1 MMKPGDQY
9 QQDFVITQEMVNQFA
24 ELSGDKNPLHLD
36 EEFAANTRFKKP
48 IVHGI
53 FSVSIISKIMGTE
66 FPGAGSVY
74 LDQKFQFKRPV
85 FPDKEYYAKI
95 ELISVEEGRHQ
106 GIFTTQIFAK
116 DNNKIAVDGQA
127 TVLHGEK
134 LP

>member
-1 MMKPGDQY
+1 MMKIGDQY
-9 QQDFVITQEMVNQFA
+9 QTDFIITQEMVNEFA

-36 EEFAANTRFKKP
+36 AEFAAETPFKQP

-74 LDQKFQFKRPV
+74 LDQQFQFKRPV
-85 FPDKEYYAKI
+85 YPDKEYYAKI
-95 ELISVEEGRHQ
+95 ELISIEEGRHK
-106 GIFTTQIFAK
+106 GVFTTQIYSK
-116 DNNKIAVDGQA
+116 DRNKIAVDGQA
-127 TVLHGEK
+127 TVMHMEK

>member
-1 MMKPGDQY
+1 MMKVGDQY
-9 QQDFVITQEMVNQFA
+9 QTDFVITQEMVNQFA

-36 EEFAANTRFKKP
+36 AEFAAQTPFKQP

-74 LDQKFQFKRPV
+74 LDQQFQFKRPV
-85 FPDKEYYAKI
+85 YPGKEYYAKI
-95 ELISVEEGRHQ
+95 ELVSVEEGRHK
-106 GIFTTQIFAK
+106 GVFTTRIFSK
-116 DNNKIAVDGQA
+116 DRNKLAVDGKA
-127 TVLHGEK
+127 TVMHMEQ

>member
-1 MMKPGDQY
+1 MMKVGDQY
-9 QQDFVITQEMVNQFA
+9 QTDFIITQQMVSAFA

-36 EEFAANTRFKKP
+36 AEYAAQTPFKRP

-74 LDQKFQFKRPV
+74 LDQQFQFKRPV
-85 FPDKEYYAKI
+85 FPDQEYYAKI
-95 ELISVEEGRHQ
+95 ELVSVEEGRNK
-106 GIFTTQIFAK
+106 GVFTTQIFSK
-116 DNNKIAVDGQA
+116 DKNKIAVDGQA
-127 TVLHGEK
+127 TVMHKEK

>member
-1 MMKPGDQY
+1 MMKVGDQY
-9 QQDFVITQEMVNQFA
+9 QADFVITQKMVNEFA

-36 EEFAANTRFKKP
+36 AEFAAQTPFKQP

-74 LDQKFQFKRPV
+74 LDQQFQFKRPV
-85 FPDKEYYAKI
+85 YPDKEYYAKI
-95 ELISVEEGRHQ
+95 ELISVEEGKHR
-106 GIFTTQIFAK
+106 GVFSTQIFSK
-116 DNNKIAVDGQA
+116 DRNKIAVDGQA
-127 TVLHGEK
+127 TVMHMEK

>member
-1 MMKPGDQY
+1 MMKIGDQY
-9 QQDFVITQEMVNQFA
+9 QTDFVITQEMVNAFA

-36 EEFAANTRFKKP
+36 PAFAADTPFKEP

-74 LDQKFQFKRPV
+74 LDQQFQFKRPV
-85 FPDKEYYAKI
+85 YPGKEYYAKI
-95 ELISVEEGRHQ
+95 ELISVEEGRHK
-106 GIFTTQIFAK
+106 GVFTTQIFSK
-116 DNNKIAVDGQA
+116 DKNKIAVDGKA
-127 TVLHGEK
+127 TVLHKEK

>member
-1 MMKPGDQY
+1 MMKIGDQY
-9 QQDFVITQEMVNQFA
+9 QTDFIITQEMVNEFA

-36 EEFAANTRFKKP
+36 PEFAAETPFKQP

-74 LDQKFQFKRPV
+74 LDQQFQFKRPV
-85 FPDKEYYAKI
+85 YPDREYYAKI
-95 ELISVEEGRHQ
+95 ELISIEEGRHK
-106 GIFTTQIFAK
+106 GVFTTQIYSK
-116 DNNKIAVDGQA
+116 DRNKIAVDGKA
-127 TVLHGEK
+127 TVMHMEK

>member
-1 MMKPGDQY
+1 MMKVGDQY
-9 QQDFVITQEMVNQFA
+9 QEDFVITQEMVNQFA

-36 EEFAANTRFKKP
+36 AAYAAQTPFKQP

-74 LDQKFQFKRPV
+74 LDQQFQFKRPV

-95 ELISVEEGRHQ
+95 ELISVEEGKHR
-106 GIFTTQIFAK
+106 GVFTTQVFSK
-116 DNNKIAVDGQA
+116 DRNKIAVDGKA
-127 TVLHGEK
+127 TVLHLEK

>member
-1 MMKPGDQY
+1 MMKVGDQY
-9 QQDFVITQEMVNQFA
+9 QTDFVITQEMVNEFA

-36 EEFAANTRFKKP
+36 AEFAAQTPFKQP

-74 LDQKFQFKRPV
+74 LDQQFQFKRPV
-85 FPDKEYYAKI
+85 YPGKEYYAKI
-95 ELISVEEGRHQ
+95 VLISVEEGKHR
-106 GIFTTQIFAK
+106 GVFSTQIFSK
-116 DNNKIAVDGQA
+116 DRNKVAVDGQA
-127 TVLHGEK
+127 TVLHMEK